1 MSYKIQLLKNKK
13 PEIEK
18 IDFNCDVPIHK
29 KLNVW
34 PMVRDNLNKP
44 NTTVICGRQGS
55 GKTNLL
61 VNIIKKVYKKCFH
74 KIYVF
79 MPESSRNSMK
89 DKIFD
94 KLPPEQ
100 LFEELNLET
109 LSNLH
114 NQMKQ
119 DALKGMWTL
128 IIYDDVQK
136 SLKNYDIM
144 CKLQEMIA
152 NQRHI
157 KLVNI
162 FLVQNFMKIEKQI
175 REIINNIIFFKM
187 DKSQTEKIFNDV
199 VEFHKDKFDVI
210 RDLVFDAPY
219 EWLLISKTNQ
229 RMYKGFDEIIIVND
243 DEDPKLLEVND
254 IEINNNVTEKK

>member
-1 MSYKIQLLKNKK
+1 MSYKIQIQKNKK
-13 PEIEK
+13 PDIEK
-18 IDFNCDVPIHK
+18 INFNCDEPIHTK
-29 KLNVW
+29 IDIW
-34 PMVRDNLNKP
+34 PMVRENLNKT

-61 VNIIKKVYKKCFH
+61 VNLILKVYKKCFH

-100 LFEELNLET
+100 LFEELTLET
-109 LSNLH
+109 LNNLH
-114 NQMKQ
+114 LQMKQ
-119 DALKGMWTL
+119 DALKGMWSL

-136 SLKNYDIM
+136 SLKKYDIM
-144 CKLQEMIA
+144 IKLQELIA

-157 KLVNI
+157 KLVNLI
-162 FLVQNFMKIEKQI
+162 LVQNFMKIEKEI

-187 DKSQTEKIFNDV
+187 DKGQTEKIFNDV
-199 VEFHKDKFDVI
+199 VEFHKDKFEVV
-210 RDLVFDAPY
+210 RDIVFDAPY
-219 EWLLISKTNQ
+219 EWCLISKTNQ
-229 RMYKGFDEIIIVND
+229 RMYKGFDEILIVND
-243 DEDPKLLEVND
+243 DDDD
-254 IEINNNVTEKK
+254 IELKETDIETK